1 MTVLSENKYLFD
13 ETIEL
18 LIEAKSNTR
27 KVVEFINENKETL
40 PELLSF
46 MDDLHRWV
54 FIGSIKS
61 IDKKLGETI
70 KMFVDAKYGT
80 GKEKSDEQ

>member
-1 MTVLSENKYLFD
+1 MVLSENKYLFD

-18 LIEAKSNTR
+18 LLEAKSNTR
-27 KVVEFINENKETL
+27 KVVEFINENKEA
-40 PELLSF
+40 LSALIPF

-80 GKEKSDEQ
+80 GKEKGGEQ